1 MATELCTRRAQ
12 RDVRIGCC
20 SLMRRYS
27 VRGELVIF
35 VCLDALF
42 VRFCH
47 YLGVVVF
54 PFVRCMGGELCVSLS
69 PSILIVFHLGV
80 VFCFFD
86 SGNGMEC
93 SFEWDCMWEGICE
106 ESE

>member
-1 MATELCTRRAQ
+1 M
-12 RDVRIGCC
+12 
-20 SLMRRYS
+20 
-27 VRGELVIF
+27 IF

-54 PFVRCMGGELCVSLS
+54 PFVGCIGIGLRVSLS
-69 PSILIVFHLGV
+69 SSRLIVFHLEV